1 MSLMPWLRIAAR
13 LSPRTMKVTSSP
25 ASASLAPTRP
35 PIAPAPI
42 TATFMLNPCSEKC
55 LRRALLEAVAEPSDA
70 RNLDLDE
77 AARLHRAD
85 PDGRAAQNDVARV
98 ERHVE

>member
-35 PIAPAPI
+35 PMAPAPMI
-42 TATFMLNPCSEKC
+42 ATFMFNPCKEKWS
-55 LRRALLEAVAEPSDA
+55 LLEAVAERSDA
-70 RNLDLDE
+70 RDLDLYE
-77 AARLHRAD
+77 AARFHRAD
-85 PDGRAAQNDVARV
+85 PDRRAAQNDVARIQ
-98 ERHVE
+98 RHVE